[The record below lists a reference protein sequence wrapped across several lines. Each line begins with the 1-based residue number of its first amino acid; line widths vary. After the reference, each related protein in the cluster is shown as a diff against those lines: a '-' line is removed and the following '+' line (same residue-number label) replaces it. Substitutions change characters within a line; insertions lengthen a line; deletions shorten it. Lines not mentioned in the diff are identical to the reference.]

1 MINRKEIGSI
11 VTIKNEIKKIMI
23 IGYQDNKY
31 IGVLFPLGYIN
42 SEQNIIFTEEDIID
56 IYSLGYKEG

>member
-1 MINRKEIGSI
+1 MISRKEIGSI
-11 VTIKNEIKKIMI
+11 VSIKNEIKKIMI

-42 SEQNIIFTEEDIID
+42 SEQNVIFSEDDIID

>member
-42 SEQNIIFTEEDIID
+42 SEQNITFGEDDIID
-56 IYSLGYKEG
+56 VYCLGYKEG

>member
-23 IGYQDNKY
+23 IGYQDDKY

-42 SEQNIIFTEEDIID
+42 SEQNITFGEDDIINV
-56 IYSLGYKEG
+56 YSLGYKEG